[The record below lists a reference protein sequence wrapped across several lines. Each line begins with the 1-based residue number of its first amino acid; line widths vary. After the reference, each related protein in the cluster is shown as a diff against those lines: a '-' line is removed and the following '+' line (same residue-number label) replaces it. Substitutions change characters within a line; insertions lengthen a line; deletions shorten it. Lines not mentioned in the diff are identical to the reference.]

1 MATHRPNP
9 VQWVWYAF
17 GGRLPQRCAEW
28 VLHDCTCPTWALR
41 HVARALTQMSP
52 FCLLILLPGPFS
64 IRLMSVAL
72 GLAVGLFYSV
82 CFMGE
87 MAEHRVIKHGYPPG
101 IGRETRALRREM
113 RRYGEGKRG
122 PFD

>member
-17 GGRLPQRCAEW
+17 GGKLPDRCAEW
-28 VLHDCTCPTWALR
+28 VLHDVTCPTWVLR

-52 FCLLILLPGPFS
+52 FCLLILLPGPLS

-72 GLAVGLFYSV
+72 GLCVGLFYSV

-87 MAEHRVIKHGYPPG
+87 MAEHRAIKHGYPPG
-101 IGRETRALRREM
+101 IGRETRALRRGM
-113 RRYGEGKRG
+113 RRYGAGKRG
-122 PFD
+122 PLE